1 MKSESSYQI
10 PTDDTSREI
19 NIKKS
24 RFIGT
29 LRRIQSL
36 TEMREFYEEMQRLHP
51 KANHNCWAAVAG
63 APEDAQAY
71 GFSDDGEPN
80 GTAGKPMLKVLRY
93 AEIGQAG
100 LVVTRYFGG
109 VKLGTGGLV
118 RAYTEAAQSTLES
131 AVLRRFSPAVKIRCT
146 LPYEQEGEFRYIVKQ
161 FKPQEETFSYAELVT
176 AELLIDEEISA
187 QCLEVLKGKLGHA
200 LKIDAPDLPG

>member
-1 MKSESSYQI
+1 MKPESSYQI
-10 PTDDTSREI
+10 PAGDTSREI
-19 NIKKS
+19 SRKKS

-29 LRRIQSL
+29 LRRVRSL
-36 TEMREFYEEMQRLHP
+36 AEMREFYGEMQKLHP

-63 APEDAQAY
+63 APGDAQAY

-80 GTAGKPMLKVLRY
+80 GTAGKPILNVLRY

-100 LVVTRYFGG
+100 LVVTRHFGG

-118 RAYTEAAQSTLES
+118 RAYTETAQLTLEA
-131 AVLRRFSPAVKIRCT
+131 AVLRRFSPTVKIRCT
-146 LPYEQEGEFRYIVKQ
+146 LPYEQEGEFRYILKQ

-176 AELLIDEEISA
+176 AELLIDEERSA
-187 QCLEVLKGKLGHA
+187 QCLEMLKGKLGHV
-200 LKIDAPDLPG
+200 LKIAAPDVPG